1 MIAMESVD
9 ARVCETFQSA
19 MELVGK
25 RWTGAIIT
33 ALRSGPMRY
42 TQLTHAVEGVSERL
56 LSERLKELELAGL
69 VVRRVLPGPPV
80 GVEYELS
87 EAGADLSGALDAM
100 ATWAHR
106 WVDSGVVDPDVR
118 RARVPD

>member
-1 MIAMESVD
+1 MGAMDTID

-25 RWTGAIIT
+25 RWTGAIIAT
-33 ALRSGPMRY
+33 LRSGPMRY
-42 TQLTHAVEGVSERL
+42 TQLTRAVDGVSERL
-56 LSERLKELELAGL
+56 LSERLKELEVAGL

-87 EAGADLSGALDAM
+87 EAGADLSEALDAM
-100 ATWAHR
+100 AAWAHR
-106 WVDSGVVDPDVR
+106 WMDSGRISAIPRRVR
-118 RARVPD
+118 V